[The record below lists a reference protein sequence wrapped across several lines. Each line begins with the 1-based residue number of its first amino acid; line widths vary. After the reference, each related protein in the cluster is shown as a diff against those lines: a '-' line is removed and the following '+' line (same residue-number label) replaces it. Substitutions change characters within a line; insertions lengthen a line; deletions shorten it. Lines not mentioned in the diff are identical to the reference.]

1 MVSFHDN
8 PDRHNT
14 GSTLTELDARIERAA
29 AVAERVT
36 KLDKGIGLSKEFL
49 MRSSHASAGSTPIN
63 SSMSYGAD
71 DADYGFDD
79 DARYF
84 G

>member
-1 MVSFHDN
+1 
-8 PDRHNT
+8 
-14 GSTLTELDARIERAA
+14 
-29 AVAERVT
+29 VAERVT